1 VAAHALFKEFFKE
14 AFDKMEL
21 TVRISATVSKR
32 LKTLRR
38 GDGNALQAAEHARS
52 IIKQVLEGVF
62 TPKQIGRLTKYGEA
76 RIPNCVKFDLVRGYR
91 LVAVLGKQEIYFLFV
106 GSHDECDHWI
116 RNNAGLEFPAG
127 GSTTGSSRVLVA
139 EDDARPSLDAQE
151 EETEADDYDASLLS
165 GLTDRDLRIIFSGLC
180 CKQQ

>member
-1 VAAHALFKEFFKE
+1 MEF
-14 AFDKMEL
+14 

-32 LKTLRR
+32 LKILER
-38 GDGNALQAAEHARS
+38 GAGNALQAAEHARS
-52 IIKQVLEGVF
+52 IINQVLEGVF
-62 TPKQIGRLTKYGEA
+62 TPKQIGRLTKYGDA

-116 RNNAGLEFPAG
+116 RNNAGLEVASG
-127 GSTTGSSRVLVA
+127 GTKSSRVKAA
-139 EDDARPSLDAQE
+139 EDDARPSQPAQE
-151 EETEADDYDASLLS
+151 EQPETDDYDASLLS

-180 CKQQ
+180 GKEQ